1 MSWLYLLLAG
11 LLEAGWVLGL
21 KQSDSLSKL
30 PYVGFAVASMTLSLI
45 FFAQAIQTIPVT
57 QAYIIWVGIGVI
69 AMAAINALW
78 FAEPVLKQHY
88 FFCALILAGVIGLKM
103 T

>member
-1 MSWLYLLLAG
+1 
-11 LLEAGWVLGL
+11 
-21 KQSDSLSKL
+21 
-30 PYVGFAVASMTLSLI
+30 MTLSLI
-45 FFAQAIQTIPVT
+45 LFAQAIQTIPVT